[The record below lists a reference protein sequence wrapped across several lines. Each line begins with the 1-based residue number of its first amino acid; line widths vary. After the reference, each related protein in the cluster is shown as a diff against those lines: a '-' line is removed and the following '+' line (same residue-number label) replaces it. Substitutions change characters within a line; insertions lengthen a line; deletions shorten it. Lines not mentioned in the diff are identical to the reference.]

1 MDKEQ
6 EILGACL
13 IDEEKLSIAV
23 AQLKPED
30 FQDKK
35 NQVIFKDILELIRSG
50 TKVDIVTLSN
60 ISKIDSTYI
69 AGLPDTMTN
78 LKNTGEH
85 IKILKKESI
94 KRKIIKALSKVTV
107 EGNNQ
112 DLSDLIDS
120 ISTKILPLANLNQE
134 EEKDIKDQVMDSI
147 TDLENRSKGITGI
160 KTGYYSIDKMIHGL
174 EGGNLYMIAARP
186 GMGKTALVLNIIDKI
201 KAKTLFLC
209 LEMSET
215 ELIQRMMSFKQNI
228 NTEKMRTGK
237 LQDYEWTDVLKAGED
252 ISNKKLDIDINSNT
266 LLKII
271 SKIKRLKPEI
281 VFIDYLQ
288 LINGGKH
295 ESKNYEMAYISRELK
310 KISLEM
316 NIPIVAL
323 AQLNRGPEARKD
335 KRPLLSDIRDSGSLE
350 QDFSVIMFMY
360 RDGYYNA
367 SSDKVITNNKGHV
380 MGDITEIEIA
390 KNRHGR
396 TGKVELYFIA
406 RYLKFAEL
414 ARERKEVDNAS

>member
-1 MDKEQ
+1 MDKER

-13 IDEEKLSIAV
+13 LYEDKLSMAV

-35 NQVIFKDILELIRSG
+35 HQTLFKDIIELVRSG
-50 TKVDIVTLSN
+50 TKVDIVTLN
-60 ISKIDSTYI
+60 EISKVDINYI
-69 AGLPDTMTN
+69 AGLPETITN

-85 IKILKKESI
+85 INLLKKEST
-94 KRKIIKALSKVTV
+94 KRKILKAMSTVTL
-107 EGNNQ
+107 EGNKQ

-160 KTGYYSIDKMIHGL
+160 KTEFHSIDKMIHGL

-186 GMGKTALVLNIIDKI
+186 GMGKTALALNMIDKI
-201 KAKTLFLC
+201 KAKTLFFC
-209 LEMSET
+209 LEMSESD
-215 ELIQRMMSFKQNI
+215 LIHRIMSFKQNI
-228 NTEKMRTGK
+228 DTEKMRTGQ
-237 LQDYEWTDVLKAGED
+237 LQDYEWTDILKAGED
-252 ISNKKLDIDINSNT
+252 ISNKKINIDINSST

-271 SKIKRLKPEI
+271 SKIKRFKPEI

-350 QDFSVIMFMY
+350 QDFSVIMFLY
-360 RDGYYNA
+360 RDYYYYP
-367 SSDKVITNNKGHV
+367 SSEKAITNNKGQV
-380 MGDITEIEIA
+380 MGERIEIEIA

-396 TGKVELYFIA
+396 TGKIELYFIP
-406 RYLKFAEL
+406 RYLKFAEF
-414 ARERKEVDNAS
+414 AKQQEVEDAS